1 MGHLEILRTSTL
13 NLKSNTKEIFH
24 FNDQDIKIFPVINTT
39 K

>member
-24 FNDQDIKIFPVINTT
+24 LNGQKIKSFPLKITT